1 MWMITMRLALLA
13 TLASTTAAFLAPS
26 NLPSMTNTRQP
37 TRIFGEDEEVPP
49 QRTAEEISALTSS
62 VKTIFSLEDINK
74 ILPHRYPFLLVDK
87 VVEYEMGKRAV
98 GIKSVT
104 LNEPH
109 FTGHFPDRPIMPGV
123 LQVEALAQLAGII
136 CLQMEGAEP
145 GAVFFF
151 AGVDGVKWK
160 KPVVPGDALVMEVE
174 IKKWNKRFGIA
185 TATGRAYV
193 DGEMVVELAEM
204 KFALAK

>member
-1 MWMITMRLALLA
+1 MMKLALLA
-13 TLASTTAAFLAPS
+13 TLASTATAFLSPT
-26 NLPSMTNTRQP
+26 NPLLTPNTRLP
-37 TRIFGEDEEVPP
+37 TRIFGEEGEASTDAPAP
-49 QRTAEEISALTSS
+49 RTAEEISALTSS
-62 VKTIFSLEDINK
+62 VKTIFSLEDINN

-151 AGVDGVKWK
+151 AGCDGVKWK
-160 KPVVPGDALVMEVE
+160 KPVVPGDTLVMEVE
-174 IKKWNKRFGIA
+174 ILKWRAKMGIA
-185 TATGRAYV
+185 KAAGRAYV
-193 DGEMVVELAEM
+193 DGKLAVEVSGM
-204 KFALAK
+204 TFVLAK

>member
-1 MWMITMRLALLA
+1 MKLALLA
-13 TLASTTAAFLAPS
+13 TLATAATAFVAPSAPLVTRSPPSTTQLFADEAEAEVETKSRSAA
-26 NLPSMTNTRQP
+26 
-37 TRIFGEDEEVPP
+37 
-49 QRTAEEISALTSS
+49 EISALTAS

-87 VVEYEMGKRAV
+87 VVEYEQGKRAV

-109 FTGHFPDRPIMPGV
+109 FTGHFPDRPIMSGV
-123 LQVEALAQLAGII
+123 LQVEALAQLAGIV
-136 CLQMEGAEP
+136 CLQMEGASEP

-160 KPVVPGDALVMEVE
+160 KPVVPGDSLVMEVE

-185 TATGRAYV
+185 SATGRAYV
-193 DGEMVVELAEM
+193 DGEMAVELDEM

>member
-1 MWMITMRLALLA
+1 MKLALLA
-13 TLASTTAAFLAPS
+13 TLASTATAFLAP
-26 NLPSMTNTRQP
+26 NTPVINQQARLP
-37 TRIFGEDEEVPP
+37 TRIFEETEDAEEPA
-49 QRTAEEISALTSS
+49 AEPRSAAEISALTSS
-62 VKTIFSLEDINK
+62 VKTIFSLEDIAK
-74 ILPHRYPFLLVDK
+74 VLPHRYPFLLVDK

-136 CLQMEGAEP
+136 CLQMEGTEP
-145 GAVFFF
+145 GSIFFF

-160 KPVVPGDALVMEVE
+160 KPVVPGDTLVMEVE
-174 IKKWNKRFGIA
+174 IKKFNKRFGIA

-193 DGEMVVELAEM
+193 DGEMVVEVDQM